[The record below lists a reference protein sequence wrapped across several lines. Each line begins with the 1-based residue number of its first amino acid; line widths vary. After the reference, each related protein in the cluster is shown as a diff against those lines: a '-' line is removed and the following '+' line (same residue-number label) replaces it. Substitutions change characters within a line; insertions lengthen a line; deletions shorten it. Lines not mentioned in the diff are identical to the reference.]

1 MTPLVLLWLV
11 TSGRTTLA
19 LMFAAF
25 ILPAVV
31 RGGLRWHRLFGP
43 PNGMGANVSDCAGDF
58 DADIVPGRT
67 VAGAPFDPNVVR
79 RALVALSAYIECA
92 ARRDSSKSTDR
103 HFSKRTLRRAGN
115 GSGDRRLSLQDAQN
129 ILGLA
134 PTAGPRQ
141 ICEAHCRLPD
151 NCSRNSVIRI
161 T

>member
-19 LMFAAF
+19 PMFAAF

-92 ARRDSSKSTDR
+92 ARHDSSKSTDR

-115 GSGDRRLSLQDAQN
+115 GSGDRRLSLQARK
-129 ILGLA
+129 IFWGSRPLRGRGKSA
-134 PTAGPRQ
+134 KRIAVCRTTAAGTR
-141 ICEAHCRLPD
+141 
-151 NCSRNSVIRI
+151 
-161 T
+161 